1 MTKIVVIGATGNVGT
16 ALIRRLAES
25 DGSTR
30 LLGLCRRIPEPGTGL
45 HDACEWHCCD
55 LSSDIATPVLDNV
68 LRDADVVVH
77 AAWAIQPNRNPA
89 YLHRVN
95 VLGTEKIV
103 RSMLLREVP
112 HLIYLSSVGAY
123 SPSPRGRRVDERWPT
138 GGVPSSSYSRDKAAV
153 EHLLDVVGREYP
165 ALHVTRFRPAL
176 IFQSAAASQIGRYFI
191 GPLLPP
197 QLVGALARRGLG
209 VLPLPAEVLLQ
220 VVHAADVA
228 AAVVAAMERRAAGAF
243 NLAAEPPLEPERL
256 ANLLGARHLPMPP
269 GLTRSVAAATW
280 RAGLQPTHPGWV
292 DLARSAPLLAT
303 DRARR
308 ELDWQPTMDSAATL
322 GELLHGM
329 AHGAGDESP
338 VLRPAR

>member
-1 MTKIVVIGATGNVGT
+1 MTKIVIIGATGNVGT
-16 ALIRRLAES
+16 ALIRRLADS
-25 DGSTR
+25 GGSAR
-30 LLGLCRRIPEPGTGL
+30 VLGLCRRVPDSGTSL
-45 HDACEWHCCD
+45 YDACEWHYCD

-95 VLGTEKIV
+95 VIGTEKIV

-112 HLIYLSSVGAY
+112 HLVYLSSVGAY
-123 SPSPRGRRVDERWPT
+123 SPAPRGRRVDERWPT

-165 ALHVTRFRPAL
+165 ALHITRFRPGL
-176 IFQSAAASQIGRYFI
+176 IFQSGAASEISRYFI

-197 QLVGALARRGLG
+197 QLVGTLARKGLG
-209 VLPLPAEVLLQ
+209 VLPLPAEVALQ
-220 VVHAADVA
+220 VVHARDVA
-228 AAVVAAMERRAAGAF
+228 AAIVAAMERQPAGAF
-243 NLAAEPPLEPERL
+243 NLATEPPLGPDRL
-256 ANLLGARHLPMPP
+256 ADLLGARHMPISAR
-269 GLTRSVAAATW
+269 LARAVTTATW
-280 RAGLQPTHPGWV
+280 WAGLQPTEPGWV
-292 DLARSAPLLAT
+292 DLAGSAPLLAT

-308 ELDWQPTMDSAATL
+308 ELGWQPTKDAAETL

-329 AHGAGDESP
+329 ARGAGDQSP